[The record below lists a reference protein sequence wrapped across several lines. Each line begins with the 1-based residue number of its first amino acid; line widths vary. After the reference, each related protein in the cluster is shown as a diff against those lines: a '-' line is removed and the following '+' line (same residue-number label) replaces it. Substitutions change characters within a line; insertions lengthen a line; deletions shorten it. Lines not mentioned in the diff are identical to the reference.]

1 MVRIAIVEDSPLD
14 RSYQTAVLRK
24 AGWEV
29 VIVEPEDP
37 LVLIGQLMDRPPHL
51 LLLDY
56 MLPKLR
62 GDSIA
67 ELCHRHPV
75 LQAIPILVLTVHKD
89 AGLGQRLLALG
100 VREVLFKPISPFQLV
115 EAVRRH
121 LPGKAP
127 NPPFTLD
134 SL

>member
-29 VIVEPEDP
+29 VIVEPENP
-37 LVLIGQLMDRPPHL
+37 LVLIGQLLDRPPHL

-56 MLPKLR
+56 MLPQLR

-75 LQAIPILVLTVHKD
+75 LKNIPIVVLTAHRE
-89 AGLGQRLLALG
+89 AGLDQRFRALG
-100 VREVLFKPISPFQLV
+100 VREVLFKPISQFQLV
-115 EAVRRH
+115 EAVKRH
-121 LPGKAP
+121 LPGGAP

-134 SL
+134 NL

>member
-1 MVRIAIVEDSPLD
+1 MVRIAIIEDSPLD
-14 RSYQTAVLRK
+14 RSFQTMVLRK

-29 VIVEPEDP
+29 VLVEPENP
-37 LVLIGQLMDRPPHL
+37 LVLIGQLLDQPPHL

-56 MLPKLR
+56 MLPQLR

-75 LQAIPILVLTVHKD
+75 LQAIPIVVLTAHKD
-89 AGLGQRLLALG
+89 AGLDQRFRALG
-100 VREVLFKPISPFQLV
+100 VREVLFKPISPVQLV

-121 LPGKAP
+121 LPGKTP
-127 NPPFTLD
+127 KPPFTLGT
-134 SL
+134 L

>member
-14 RSYQTAVLRK
+14 RSFQTAVLRK

-37 LVLIGQLMDRPPHL
+37 LVLIGQLLDQPPHL

-75 LQAIPILVLTVHKD
+75 LQAIPIVVLT
-89 AGLGQRLLALG
+89 AYQEPSLRQRLLALG
-100 VREVLFKPISPFQLV
+100 VREVLYKPISTFQLV

-121 LPGKAP
+121 LPGRAP

-134 SL
+134 TL

>member
-14 RSYQTAVLRK
+14 RSYQTAILRK

-29 VIVEPEDP
+29 VIVEPENP
-37 LVLIGQLMDRPPHL
+37 LVLIGQLLDRPPHL

-56 MLPKLR
+56 MLPQLR

-75 LQAIPILVLTVHKD
+75 LKNIPIVVLTAHKD
-89 AGLGQRLLALG
+89 AGLGPRLLALG
-100 VREVLFKPISPFQLV
+100 VREVFYKPISQFQLV
-115 EAVRRH
+115 EALKRH
-121 LPGKAP
+121 LPGGAP
-127 NPPFTLD
+127 SPPFTLD

>member
-1 MVRIAIVEDSPLD
+1 MVRIAIIEDSSLD

-37 LVLIGQLMDRPPHL
+37 LVLIGQLLDRPPHL

-75 LQAIPILVLTVHKD
+75 LQAIPIVVLTAHKD
-89 AGLGQRLLALG
+89 AGLGPRLLSLR
-100 VREVLFKPISPFQLV
+100 VREVLYKPISQFQLV
-115 EAVRRH
+115 EAVKRH
-121 LPGKAP
+121 LPGGAP
-127 NPPFTLD
+127 TPPFILD
-134 SL
+134 NL